1 MPLIDRD
8 GDYDVVVIGAGSTGE
23 NVAGRAVEG
32 GLTCAVVENELVG
45 GDCSYWACMPSKA
58 LLRSG
63 QVLRAALA
71 VDGARQAVTGT
82 IDSAAV
88 LRRRDTFTSHWKD
101 DSQVRWL
108 EDHHIDLAR
117 GTGRLAGE
125 RRVIVTPA
133 EGAEFTLSARYAVAV
148 CTGSRASIPPIPG
161 IESAGVW
168 TSRDAT
174 GAQGVPRRL
183 VIIGGGV
190 VACEMADAWRTLG
203 SEEVTLIVREG
214 RILANTEDFAGEAVR
229 ASFEERGITVLF
241 NTATERVTRAA
252 NGDVSVDIGDPGGG
266 NRRTIAGDQLLVATG
281 RAPRTDTIGLDTVG
295 LRPGSW
301 LAVDDTC
308 RVEGGGDWLYAA
320 GDLNRRALLT
330 HMGKYQAR
338 ACGDAIVARARG
350 ELQGD
355 PSPWSQYAATAD
367 HAAVPQVIFT
377 DPEVSAVGLTHR
389 EAVKRGLNVR
399 AVDYEIGDVSG
410 AGLIADG
417 YTGHARMVVD
427 EDRKVIVGLT
437 FTGPG
442 VGDLIHAATV
452 AVVGE
457 VPLDRLWHA
466 VPSYPTVSEI
476 WLRLLETY
484 GL

>member
-8 GDYDVVVIGAGSTGE
+8 GEYDVVVIGAGSTGE
-23 NVAGRAVEG
+23 NVAGRAVKG
-32 GLTCAVVENELVG
+32 GLTCAVVESELVG

-63 QVLRAALA
+63 QALRAALG
-71 VDGARQAVTGT
+71 VDGAKQAVTGT

-88 LRRRDTFTSHWKD
+88 LRRRDSFASHWKD

-108 EDHHIDLAR
+108 ERQHIDLAR
-117 GTGRLAGE
+117 GKGRLAGE
-125 RRVIVTPA
+125 RRVTVTPRD
-133 EGAEFTLSARYAVAV
+133 GPEFTLSARHAVAV

-161 IESAGVW
+161 IESAQAW
-168 TSRDAT
+168 TSREAT
-174 GAQGVPRRL
+174 SAQAVPRRF

-203 SEEVTLIVREG
+203 SEEVTLVVRED
-214 RILANTEDFAGEAVR
+214 RILSNTEDFASEAVR
-229 ASFEERGITVLF
+229 ASFEQRGISVLF
-241 NTATERVTRAA
+241 KKRTDRVTRAA
-252 NGDVSVDIGDPGGG
+252 GGEVSLDVADLDGS
-266 NRRTIAGDQLLVATG
+266 NQMTITGDQLLVATG
-281 RAPRTDTIGLDTVG
+281 RAPRTDEIGLDTVG
-295 LRPGSW
+295 LRPGAW
-301 LAVDDTC
+301 LNVDDSC
-308 RVEGGGDWLYAA
+308 RVEGGGGWLYAA
-320 GDLNRRALLT
+320 GDLNHRALLT

-338 ACGDAIVARARG
+338 ACGDAIVARVRG
-350 ELQGD
+350 ELTGD
-355 PSPWSQYAATAD
+355 PSPWSAYAATAD
-367 HAAVPQVIFT
+367 HAAVPQVVFT
-377 DPEVSAVGLTHR
+377 DPEVSAVGLTHAG
-389 EAVKRGLNVR
+389 AVAAGLRVR

-417 YTGHARMVVD
+417 YTGHARMIVD
-427 EDRKVIVGLT
+427 EDRKVIVGMT

>member
-1 MPLIDRD
+1 MPLIERD
-8 GDYDVVVIGAGSTGE
+8 AEYDVVVIGAGSTGE
-23 NVAGRAVEG
+23 NVAGRVVRG
-32 GLTCAVVENELVG
+32 GLSCAVVENELVG
-45 GDCSYWACMPSKA
+45 GDCSSWACMPSKA

-63 QVLRAALA
+63 QALRAALA

-88 LRRRDTFTSHWKD
+88 LRRRDKFASHWKD
-101 DSQVRWL
+101 DGQVEWL
-108 EDHHIDLAR
+108 DAEHIDLAR
-117 GTGRLAGE
+117 GRGRLDGE
-125 RRVIVTPA
+125 RRVIVTPPEWA
-133 EGAEFTLSARYAVAV
+133 AYTLTARRAIAI

-161 IESAGVW
+161 IESAQAW

-174 GAQGVPRRL
+174 SAKAVPRRL
-183 VIIGGGV
+183 AIIGGGV
-190 VACEMADAWRTLG
+190 VACEMADAWRSLG
-203 SEEVTLIVREG
+203 SEAVTLIVREG
-214 RILANTEDFAGEAVR
+214 RLLVNTEDFAGEAVR
-229 ASFEERGITVLF
+229 ASFEQRGIGVLLNTV
-241 NTATERVTRAA
+241 TERVARDA
-252 NGDVSVDIGDPGGG
+252 GGEVTV
-266 NRRTIAGDQLLVATG
+266 TIAGGRSVTADQLLVATG
-281 RAPRTDTIGLDTVG
+281 RAPRTDEIGLDTVG
-295 LRPGSW
+295 LRPGAW
-301 LAVDDTC
+301 LNVDDTC

-320 GDLNRRALLT
+320 GDLNHRALLT
-330 HMGKYQAR
+330 HMGKYQGR
-338 ACGDAIVARARG
+338 ACGDAIVARAKG
-350 ELQGD
+350 ELEGD
-355 PSPWSQYAATAD
+355 PPPWSQYAATAD
-367 HAAVPQVIFT
+367 HAAIPQVIFT
-377 DPEVSAVGLTHR
+377 DPEVSAVGLTHP
-389 EAVKRGLNVR
+389 EAVKAGLNVR

-417 YTGHARMVVD
+417 YKGHARMVVD
-427 EDRKVIVGLT
+427 EDRRVIVGVT

>member
-8 GDYDVVVIGAGSTGE
+8 GEYDVVVIGAGSTGE
-23 NVAGRAVEG
+23 NVAGRIVRG
-32 GLTCAVVENELVG
+32 GLTCAVVESELVG

-63 QVLRAALA
+63 QALRAAQA
-71 VDGARQAVTGT
+71 VDGARQAVTGA

-101 DSQVRWL
+101 DGQVRWL
-108 EDHHIDLAR
+108 ESQHIDLAR
-117 GTGRLAGE
+117 GAGRLAGE

-133 EGAEFTLSARYAVAV
+133 EGAEFTLTARHAVAF

-161 IESAGVW
+161 IESTGAW
-168 TSRDAT
+168 TSREAT
-174 GAQGVPRRL
+174 SAQAVPRRL

-203 SEEVTLIVREG
+203 SQEVTLIVREG
-214 RILANTEDFAGEAVR
+214 RILGNTEDFAGEAVR
-229 ASFEERGITVLF
+229 ASFEERGITVFF
-241 NTATERVTRAA
+241 NTVTERAARAA
-252 NGDVSVDIGDPGGG
+252 DGEVSVDVADFDGG
-266 NRRTIAGDQLLVATG
+266 NRKTITGDQLLVATG
-281 RAPRTDTIGLDTVG
+281 RAPRTDAIGLETVG

-301 LAVDDTC
+301 LTVDDTC

-320 GDLNRRALLT
+320 GDLNHRALLT

-338 ACGDAIVARARG
+338 ACGDAIVARAKG
-350 ELQGD
+350 TLQGD
-355 PSPWSQYAATAD
+355 PSPWSHYAATAD
-367 HAAVPQVIFT
+367 HAAIPQVVFT
-377 DPEVSAVGLTHR
+377 DPEVAAVGLTHAA
-389 EAVKRGLNVR
+389 AVKAGLNVR
-399 AVDYEIGDVSG
+399 VVDYEIGDVSG

-417 YTGHARMVVD
+417 YKGRARMVVD
-427 EDRKVIVGLT
+427 EDRKVIVGVT

>member
-8 GDYDVVVIGAGSTGE
+8 AEYDVVVIGAGSTGE
-23 NVAGRAVEG
+23 NVAGRVVRG
-32 GLTCAVVENELVG
+32 GLSCAVVENELVG

-63 QVLRAALA
+63 QALRAALA
-71 VDGARQAVTGT
+71 VDGARTAVTGT

-88 LRRRDTFTSHWKD
+88 LRRRDKFASHWKD
-101 DSQVRWL
+101 DGQVQWL
-108 EDHHIDLAR
+108 DTEHIDLAR
-117 GTGRLAGE
+117 GRGRLDGE
-125 RRVIVTPA
+125 RRVIVTPP
-133 EGAEFTLSARYAVAV
+133 EGAVYTLTARRAVAI

-161 IESAGVW
+161 IESAQAW

-174 GAQGVPRRL
+174 SAKAVPRRL
-183 VIIGGGV
+183 AIIGGGV

-203 SEEVTLIVREG
+203 SEEVTLIVRED
-214 RILANTEDFAGEAVR
+214 RLLVNTEDFAGEAVR
-229 ASFEERGITVLF
+229 ASFEQRGIGVLLNTV
-241 NTATERVTRAA
+241 TERVARDAGGEVTVTLAGGR
-252 NGDVSVDIGDPGGG
+252 SV
-266 NRRTIAGDQLLVATG
+266 TADQLLVATG
-281 RAPRTDTIGLDTVG
+281 RAPRTDEIGLDTVG
-295 LRPGSW
+295 LRPGAW
-301 LAVDDTC
+301 LNVDDTC

-320 GDLNRRALLT
+320 GDLNHRALLT
-330 HMGKYQAR
+330 HMGKYQGR
-338 ACGDAIVARARG
+338 ACGDAIVARAKG
-350 ELQGD
+350 ELGSD
-355 PSPWSQYAATAD
+355 PPAWSRYTATAD
-367 HAAVPQVIFT
+367 HAAVPQVVFT
-377 DPEVSAVGLTHR
+377 DPEVSAVGLTH
-389 EAVKRGLNVR
+389 AAAAAAGLNVR
-399 AVDYEIGDVSG
+399 AVDYEIGNVSG
-410 AGLIADG
+410 AGLTADG

-427 EDRKVIVGLT
+427 EDRKVIVGVT

>member
-8 GDYDVVVIGAGSTGE
+8 GEYDVVVIGAGSTGE
-23 NVAGRAVEG
+23 NVAGRVTRG
-32 GLTCAVVENELVG
+32 GLSCAIVENELAG

-63 QVLRAALA
+63 QALRAALA

-88 LRRRDTFTSHWKD
+88 LRRRDNFTHHWKD
-101 DSQVRWL
+101 DGQVKWL
-108 EDHHIDLAR
+108 DGHNIDLAR

-125 RRVIVTPA
+125 RRVTVTPH
-133 EGAEFTLSARYAVAV
+133 EGAEYTLSARHAVAL
-148 CTGSRASIPPIPG
+148 CTGSRASLPPIPG
-161 IESAGVW
+161 IETADVW
-168 TSRDAT
+168 TSREAT
-174 GAQGVPRRL
+174 SAQAFPRRL

-190 VACEMADAWRTLG
+190 VACEMADAWRSLG
-203 SEEVTLIVREG
+203 SEEVTLIVRES
-214 RILANTEDFAGEAVR
+214 RLLENTEDFAGEAVR
-229 ASFEERGITVLF
+229 ASFEERGIAVLF
-241 NTATERVTRAA
+241 EKATLRVTRAA
-252 NGDVSVDIGDPGGG
+252 NGEVSAEIADLPGG
-266 NRRTIAGDQLLVATG
+266 NPRTLVGDQLLVATG
-281 RAPRTDTIGLDTVG
+281 RAPRTDAIGLDTVG

-301 LAVDDTC
+301 LTVDDTC
-308 RVEGGGDWLYAA
+308 HVEGSGDWLYAA
-320 GDLNRRALLT
+320 GDLNHLALLT

-338 ACGDAIVARARG
+338 ACGDAIVARVKG
-350 ELQGD
+350 ELRGD
-355 PSPWSQYAATAD
+355 PPPWSQYAATAD
-367 HAAVPQVIFT
+367 HRAIPQVVFT
-377 DPEVSAVGLTHR
+377 DPEVSAVGLTHAA
-389 EAVKRGLNVR
+389 AVAAGLNVR

-410 AGLIADG
+410 AGLVADG

-427 EDRKVIVGLT
+427 EDRKVIVGMT

>member
-8 GDYDVVVIGAGSTGE
+8 GEYDVVVIGAGSTGE
-23 NVAGRAVEG
+23 NVAGRVVRG

-63 QVLRAALA
+63 QALRAALA
-71 VDGARQAVTGT
+71 VDGARQAVTGV

-88 LRRRDTFTSHWKD
+88 LRRRDSFASHWKD

-108 EDHHIDLAR
+108 ETNHVDLAR

-133 EGAEFTLSARYAVAV
+133 EGAEFTLAARSAVAV

-161 IESAGVW
+161 IESAGAW
-168 TSRDAT
+168 TSREAT
-174 GAQGVPRRL
+174 SAQAVPRRL

-203 SEEVTLIVREG
+203 SEEVTVIVREG
-214 RILANTEDFAGEAVR
+214 RILANTEDFAGEAVL
-229 ASFEERGITVLF
+229 ASFETRGIAVLLD
-241 NTATERVTRAA
+241 TATERVTRAA
-252 NGDVSVDIGDPGGG
+252 GGEVSVEVADAGGG
-266 NRRTIAGDQLLVATG
+266 NRRTITGDELLVATG
-281 RAPRTDTIGLDTVG
+281 RAPRTDAIGLDTVG

-301 LAVDDTC
+301 LTVDDTC

-320 GDLNRRALLT
+320 GDLNHRALLT

-338 ACGDAIVARARG
+338 ACGDAIVARVKG
-350 ELQGD
+350 DLTGD
-355 PSPWSQYAATAD
+355 PSPWSHYAATAD
-367 HAAVPQVIFT
+367 HAAIPQVIFT
-377 DPEVSAVGLTHR
+377 DPEVSAVGLTHAQ
-389 EAVKRGLNVR
+389 AVKAGMNAR

-417 YTGHARMVVD
+417 YKGHARMVVD
-427 EDRKVIVGLT
+427 EDRKVLVGVT

-466 VPSYPTVSEI
+466 VPSYPTVTEI

>member
-8 GDYDVVVIGAGSTGE
+8 GEYDVVVIGAGSTGE
-23 NVAGRAVEG
+23 NVAGRVVRG
-32 GLTCAVVENELVG
+32 GLTCAIVENELVG

-58 LLRSG
+58 LVRSG
-63 QVLRAALA
+63 QALRAALA

-82 IDSAAV
+82 IDSGAV
-88 LRRRDTFTSHWKD
+88 LRRRDKFTSNWKD
-101 DSQVRWL
+101 DGQLKWL
-108 EDHHIDLAR
+108 ETHKIDLAR

-125 RRVIVTPA
+125 RRVIVAPSD
-133 EGAEFTLSARYAVAV
+133 GPEFTLSARHAVAV

-161 IESAGVW
+161 VESAGVW
-168 TSRDAT
+168 TSREAT
-174 GAQGVPRRL
+174 SAQAVPRRL

-203 SEEVTLIVREG
+203 SEEVTLVVRED
-214 RILANTEDFAGEAVR
+214 RLLSTTEDFAGEAVR
-229 ASFEERGITVLF
+229 ASFEERGITVLLEK
-241 NTATERVTRAA
+241 ATQRVTRAA
-252 NGDVSVDIGDPGGG
+252 NGEISADVADLDGG
-266 NRRTIAGDQLLVATG
+266 NTRTLVGDQLLVATG
-281 RAPRTDTIGLDTVG
+281 RAPKTNAIGLDTVG
-295 LRPGSW
+295 LKPGSW
-301 LAVDDTC
+301 LTVDDTC
-308 RVEGGGDWLYAA
+308 RVEGGDDWLYAA
-320 GDLNRRALLT
+320 GDVNHRALLT

-338 ACGDAIVARARG
+338 ACGDAIVARVKG

-355 PSPWSQYAATAD
+355 PPPWSQFAATAD
-367 HAAVPQVIFT
+367 HRAIPQVVFT
-377 DPEVSAVGLTHR
+377 DPEVSAVGLTHAA
-389 EAVKRGLNVR
+389 AVAAGLRVR

-410 AGLIADG
+410 AGLVADG

-427 EDRKVIVGLT
+427 EDRKVIVGVT

-442 VGDLIHAATV
+442 VGDLIHAATI

-476 WLRLLETY
+476 WLRLLEAY

>member
-8 GDYDVVVIGAGSTGE
+8 GEYDVVVIGAGSTGE
-23 NVAGRAVEG
+23 NVAGRVVRG
-32 GLTCAVVENELVG
+32 GLTCAVVESELVG

-63 QVLRAALA
+63 QALRAALA
-71 VDGARQAVTGT
+71 VDGARQAVTGA

-88 LRRRDTFTSHWKD
+88 LRRRDKFASHWKD
-101 DSQVRWL
+101 DGQVRWL
-108 EDHHIDLAR
+108 DDQRIDLAR
-117 GTGRLAGE
+117 GMGRLDGE
-125 RRVIVTPA
+125 RRVTVSPPDGPA
-133 EGAEFTLSARYAVAV
+133 FTLTARSAVAL

-161 IESAGVW
+161 IESAGAW

-174 GAQGVPRRL
+174 SAKAVPRRL

-203 SEEVTLIVREG
+203 SEAVTLIVRED
-214 RILANTEDFAGEAVR
+214 RLLVNTEDFAGEAVR
-229 ASFEERGITVLF
+229 ASFEQRGIDVLLNTV
-241 NTATERVTRAA
+241 TERVARAEDGA
-252 NGDVSVDIGDPGGG
+252 VTVALAGGRSVS
-266 NRRTIAGDQLLVATG
+266 GDQLLVATG
-281 RAPRTDTIGLDTVG
+281 RAPRTDAIGLDTVG
-295 LRPGSW
+295 LRPGAW
-301 LAVDDTC
+301 LTVDDSC
-308 RVEGGGDWLYAA
+308 RVDGGGEWLYAA
-320 GDLNRRALLT
+320 GDLNHRALLT
-330 HMGKYQAR
+330 HMGKYQGR
-338 ACGDAIVARARG
+338 ACGDAIVARANG
-350 ELQGD
+350 ELSGD
-355 PSPWSQYAATAD
+355 PSPWSNCAATAD
-367 HAAVPQVIFT
+367 HAAVPQVVFT
-377 DPEVSAVGLTHR
+377 DPEVSAVGLTHAG
-389 EAVKRGLNVR
+389 AVAAGLRVR
-399 AVDYEIGDVSG
+399 AVDYEIGDVAG
-410 AGLIADG
+410 AGLTADG
-417 YTGHARMVVD
+417 YRGHARMVVD
-427 EDRKVIVGLT
+427 EDRGVLVGVT

>member
-1 MPLIDRD
+1 MPMIERD
-8 GDYDVVVIGAGSTGE
+8 AEYDVVVIGAGSTGE
-23 NVAGRAVEG
+23 NVAGRVVRG

-63 QVLRAALA
+63 QALRAALA

-82 IDSAAV
+82 IDSGAV
-88 LRRRDTFTSHWKD
+88 LKRRDSFASHWKD
-101 DSQVRWL
+101 DSQVEWL
-108 EDHHIDLAR
+108 ERRHIDLAR
-117 GTGRLAGE
+117 GRGRLAGAL
-125 RRVIVTPA
+125 RVTVSPPD
-133 EGAEFTLSARYAVAV
+133 GPEFTLSARHAVAL

-161 IESAGVW
+161 IETVQAW
-168 TSRDAT
+168 TSREAT
-174 GAQGVPRRL
+174 SAQAVPRRL

-203 SEEVTLIVREG
+203 SEEVTLVVREG
-214 RILANTEDFAGEAVR
+214 RILSNTEDFAGEAVR
-229 ASFEERGITVLF
+229 ASFEQRGISVLF
-241 NTATERVTRAA
+241 GKRTDRVTRAA
-252 NGDVSVDIGDPGGG
+252 DGEVVLEIADLDGTNPM
-266 NRRTIAGDQLLVATG
+266 TIKGDQLLVATG
-281 RAPRTDTIGLDTVG
+281 RAPRTDEIGLDSVG

-301 LAVDDTC
+301 LTVDDTC
-308 RVEGGGDWLYAA
+308 RVEGAGGWLYAA
-320 GDLNRRALLT
+320 GDLNHRALLT

-338 ACGDAIVARARG
+338 ACGDAIVARVKG
-350 ELQGD
+350 ELNGD
-355 PSPWSQYAATAD
+355 PSPWSAYAATAD
-367 HAAVPQVIFT
+367 HRAIPQVVFT
-377 DPEVSAVGLTHR
+377 DPEVSAVGLTHAG
-389 EAVKRGLNVR
+389 AVSLGLNVR

-437 FTGPG
+437 FIGPV

-484 GL
+484 GM

>member
-8 GDYDVVVIGAGSTGE
+8 AEYDVVVIGAGSTGE
-23 NVAGRAVEG
+23 NVAGRIVRG
-32 GLTCAVVENELVG
+32 GLSCAVVENELVG

-63 QVLRAALA
+63 QALRAALA

-88 LRRRDTFTSHWKD
+88 LRRRDKFASHWKD
-101 DSQVRWL
+101 DGQVQWL
-108 EDHHIDLAR
+108 DTEHIGLAR
-117 GTGRLAGE
+117 GRGRLDGE
-125 RRVIVTPA
+125 RRVIVTPP
-133 EGAEFTLSARYAVAV
+133 EGASYTLTARRAVAI

-161 IESAGVW
+161 IESAQAW

-174 GAQGVPRRL
+174 SAKAVPRRL
-183 VIIGGGV
+183 AIIGGGV

-203 SEEVTLIVREG
+203 SEEVTLIVRED
-214 RILANTEDFAGEAVR
+214 RLLVNTEDFAGEAVR
-229 ASFEERGITVLF
+229 ASFEQRGIGVLLNTV
-241 NTATERVTRAA
+241 TERVARDAGGEVTVTLAGGR
-252 NGDVSVDIGDPGGG
+252 SV
-266 NRRTIAGDQLLVATG
+266 TADQLLVATG
-281 RAPRTDTIGLDTVG
+281 RAPRTDEIGLDTVG
-295 LRPGSW
+295 LRPGAW
-301 LAVDDTC
+301 LNVDDTC

-320 GDLNRRALLT
+320 GDLNHRALLT
-330 HMGKYQAR
+330 HMGKYQGR
-338 ACGDAIVARARG
+338 ACGDAIVARAKG
-350 ELQGD
+350 ELGSD
-355 PSPWSQYAATAD
+355 PPAWSRYTATAD
-367 HAAVPQVIFT
+367 HAAVPQVVFT
-377 DPEVSAVGLTHR
+377 DPEVSAVGLTH
-389 EAVKRGLNVR
+389 AAAAAAGLNVR
-399 AVDYEIGDVSG
+399 AVDYEIGNVSG
-410 AGLIADG
+410 AGLTADG

-427 EDRKVIVGLT
+427 EDRKVIVGVT